1 MDFENMS
8 RDQLISTNKKLYAR
22 IKGMETKKQEE
33 EKRNKI
39 LSNKSCSIN
48 CDGIIFRPRK
58 TAIVKMVEKI
68 VSESKLEPSD
78 LFGYKTIVPGITW
91 KVWASAYDYKFDWN
105 FRNVNPYYVVIKN
118 KCYSLTLISVV
129 EDQKYE
135 NMNGKV
141 LPSFTFVLGSI
152 HNEYEIKP
160 GIKVSNIPLSANGYG
175 ICYFK

>member
-1 MDFENMS
+1 MVFFGK
-8 RDQLISTNKKLYAR
+8 T
-22 IKGMETKKQEE
+22 GG
-33 EKRNKI
+33 
-39 LSNKSCSIN
+39 SI
-48 CDGIIFRPRK
+48 F
-58 TAIVKMVEKI
+58 
-68 VSESKLEPSD
+68 
-78 LFGYKTIVPGITW
+78 
-91 KVWASAYDYKFDWN
+91 YKFDWN

-135 NMNGKV
+135 NLNGKI

-160 GIKVSNIPLSANGYG
+160 GIKVSNIPLSTNGYG